1 MNESLR
7 DVVDL
12 STVVGTVSTALLTCN
27 SPNYTNNKNTL
38 VNISHVLHLP
48 QQLLKTLWFYFTLKN
63 TVCFVF
69 LYTNI
74 FLKYY
79 QRYFVESFMITKIF
93 CGFICSIYIFFVDL
107 SCMVFHLW
115 QLVKTTWYTIQYLS
129 KFCYFYVPKLYN
141 SEKSNFTPPQKKNVK
156 TFINFMDA

>member
-38 VNISHVLHLP
+38 VNISQVFTSSSSTTTAIKDTMILFHLKKHIFFFFLHI
-48 QQLLKTLWFYFTLKN
+48 
-63 TVCFVF
+63 
-69 LYTNI
+69 NI

-115 QLVKTTWYTIQYLS
+115 QPVKTTWYTIQYLS

-141 SEKSNFTPPQKKNVK
+141 SEKSNFTPPPHPPCKN
-156 TFINFMDA
+156 FH

>member
-38 VNISHVLHLP
+38 VNISQVFTSSSSTTTAIKDTMIFILHVL
-48 QQLLKTLWFYFTLKN
+48 KCRTFFFFYTF
-63 TVCFVF
+63 
-69 LYTNI
+69 I
-74 FLKYY
+74 EIRYY

-115 QLVKTTWYTIQYLS
+115 QPVKTTWYTIQYLS

-141 SEKSNFTPPQKKNVK
+141 SEKSNFTPPPCKNVH
-156 TFINFMDA
+156 